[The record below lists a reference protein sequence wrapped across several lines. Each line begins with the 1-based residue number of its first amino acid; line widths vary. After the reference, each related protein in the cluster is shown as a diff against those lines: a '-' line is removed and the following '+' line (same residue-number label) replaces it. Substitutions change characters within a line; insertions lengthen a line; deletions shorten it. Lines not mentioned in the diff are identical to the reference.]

1 MVTQTLV
8 AGGAFVWS
16 ASVVT
21 VVPSTVITVGEGCLG
36 GGGAGAVAA
45 AAADRL
51 YTVSSSPSSPSSSLV
66 LPWGAA
72 TGGALISALMVVLCN
87 HKYHK

>member
-1 MVTQTLV
+1 M
-8 AGGAFVWS
+8 WS
-16 ASVVT
+16 VSVVT
-21 VVPSTVITVGEGCLG
+21 VVPSTVMTVGEGCLG

-45 AAADRL
+45 AAVATDRL

-66 LPWGAA
+66 LPWGAV

-87 HKYHK
+87 YKVP